1 MLDNQHVKL
10 SHISYL
16 CIKPIK
22 KYAKMEQV
30 TILTNET
37 DIKKIVNDIV
47 NELKKNEQ
55 PIEEQPQER
64 LLTSAETCAFLR
76 CSKPTLHRMKK
87 NGTIP
92 FIRFGKNIRYKQSDL
107 EKLIETKGK

>member
-1 MLDNQHVKL
+1 
-10 SHISYL
+10 
-16 CIKPIK
+16 
-22 KYAKMEQV
+22 MEQV